1 MRTRGS
7 ATRLGSRRRAS
18 YGRDVRWIALV
29 CCWLG
34 CAADPW
40 MRAERVEGATE
51 VVVLG
56 NLHRRHLVDDDF
68 PMTDLRAQ
76 LVRARPE
83 VILAEIPPAIFEDVR
98 ALVGRERT
106 AEAGTEPDAES
117 ATETAARAWMQAFP
131 ELEHVVFPVARELGA
146 RVIPVSGFTAAYAR
160 DLRAYRAQYP
170 HGPADRHRACAA
182 EHVARRDDDEGL
194 DPEWLAS
201 PSYARL
207 HAWRERCEQT
217 HVGEAMGEAAPRRR
231 DARHVAL
238 VVDAVRANAGRR
250 VVVVFDARRRWVLE
264 RALRD
269 LPAVTLL
276 DPRAF
281 LDD

>member
-1 MRTRGS
+1 
-7 ATRLGSRRRAS
+7 
-18 YGRDVRWIALV
+18 
-29 CCWLG
+29 
-34 CAADPW
+34 
-40 MRAERVEGATE
+40 MRAERIEGATE

-56 NLHRRHLVDDDF
+56 NLHGRHLVEDDF
-68 PMTDLRAQ
+68 PMEELRAQ

-83 VILAEIPPAIFEDVR
+83 VVLAEIPPAIFEEVR
-98 ALVGRERT
+98 ALV
-106 AEAGTEPDAES
+106 AEAATEPES
-117 ATETAARAWMQAFP
+117 EPEPETQTTNTTTTTLESETATESARAWLRAFP
-131 ELEHVVFPVARELGA
+131 ELAHVVFPVAEVLGV

-170 HGPADRHRACAA
+170 DGPADRHHACAS

-217 HVGEAMGEAAPRRR
+217 HVGHAMGEAAPRRR

-238 VVDAVRANAGRR
+238 VVEAVRASTGRR
-250 VVVVFDARRRWVLE
+250 VVVVFDARRRWALE

-269 LPAVTLL
+269 LPEVTLL

>member
-1 MRTRGS
+1 MRR
-7 ATRLGSRRRAS
+7 
-18 YGRDVRWIALV
+18 IALV
-29 CCWLG
+29 FCWLG

-40 MRAERVEGATE
+40 MRTERVAGETE

-56 NLHRRHLVDDDF
+56 NLHRRHLVEDDF
-68 PMTDLRAQ
+68 PMEELRAQ

-83 VILAEIPPAIFEDVR
+83 VILAEIPPAIFEEVR
-98 ALVGRERT
+98 ALVAEDTTT
-106 AEAGTEPDAES
+106 AVAAEPEAES
-117 ATETAARAWMQAFP
+117 ETESESARAWLRAFP
-131 ELEHVVFPVARELGA
+131 ELAHVVFPVGEELGA

-160 DLRAYRAQYP
+160 DLRAYRAQHP
-170 HGPADRHRACAA
+170 HGPADRHHACAA
-182 EHVARRDDDEGL
+182 EHVDRRDEDEGL

-217 HVGEAMGEAAPRRR
+217 HVGDAMGEAAPRRR

-238 VVDAVRANAGRR
+238 VVDAVRASPGRR

-269 LPAVTLL
+269 LPDVTLL

>member
-1 MRTRGS
+1 
-7 ATRLGSRRRAS
+7 
-18 YGRDVRWIALV
+18 
-29 CCWLG
+29 
-34 CAADPW
+34 
-40 MRAERVEGATE
+40 MRAERIEGATE

-56 NLHRRHLVDDDF
+56 NLHGRHLVEDDF
-68 PMTDLRAQ
+68 PMEELRAQ

-83 VILAEIPPAIFEDVR
+83 VILAEIPPAIFEEVR
-98 ALVGRERT
+98 ALVAEGRET
-106 AEAGTEPDAES
+106 ESESESESEAQT
-117 ATETAARAWMQAFP
+117 ATESARAWLRAFP
-131 ELEHVVFPVARELGA
+131 ELAHVVFPVAEELGA

-160 DLRAYRAQYP
+160 DLRAYRARLP
-170 HGPADRHRACAA
+170 HGLADRHHACAA
-182 EHVARRDDDEGL
+182 AHVARRDDDEGL

-217 HVGEAMGEAAPRRR
+217 HVGDAMGEAAPRRR

-238 VVDAVRANAGRR
+238 VVEAVRASTGRR
-250 VVVVFDARRRWVLE
+250 VVVVFDARRRWALE

-269 LPAVTLL
+269 LPEVTLL

>member
-1 MRTRGS
+1 
-7 ATRLGSRRRAS
+7 
-18 YGRDVRWIALV
+18 
-29 CCWLG
+29 
-34 CAADPW
+34 
-40 MRAERVEGATE
+40 MRAERVDGATE

-68 PMTDLRAQ
+68 PMEELRAQ

-83 VILAEIPPAIFEDVR
+83 VILAEIPPAIFEEVQ
-98 ALVGRERT
+98 ALVAMG
-106 AEAGTEPDAES
+106 S
-117 ATETAARAWMQAFP
+117 ATEAATGETARETESTPETESARAWLRAFP
-131 ELEHVVFPVARELGA
+131 ELTHVVFPVAEELGA

-170 HGPADRHRACAA
+170 HGPADRHHACAA
-182 EHVARRDDDEGL
+182 EHVARRDEDEGL

-217 HVGEAMGEAAPRRR
+217 HVGDAMGEAAPRRR

-238 VVDAVRANAGRR
+238 VVDAVRASTGHR
-250 VVVVFDARRRWVLE
+250 VVVVFDARRRWVIE

-269 LPAVTLL
+269 LPEVTLL

-281 LDD
+281 VDD